1 MERRKFA
8 TSCLHV
14 RWEAEKQ
21 LRSRMVK
28 KMNRQAR
35 RMIAVGMCL
44 LMFGSM
50 LGCAGTNE
58 NKVTEQTQSSET
70 IGWKKYAAEQNPV
83 TLNWYINYS
92 WFTTDWGKNMV
103 SKQIT
108 KDTGVNINFVTP
120 AGNQEE
126 TINALV
132 ASDSLPDIV
141 TLGWWETQIN
151 DMIKNK
157 MVYALNELADQ
168 YDPYFY
174 EVTDPT
180 VVNWYSDEN
189 GDIYGY
195 PNSAYTP
202 EAVETHS
209 NIGSNQTFLVRK
221 DIYEAIG
228 SPDMTTQEGFEA
240 AVKKAVEMFPE
251 VDGKPLIP
259 IGSHIFEENGCNS
272 FDNFLMNFLAVP
284 YEKDGKLYDRHTDPE
299 YLSWLKFFRKLGEEG
314 YLSSDI
320 FVDQRTQMNEKV
332 AEGRYFCMLYQRTDI
347 ADQESTLYEKNPDSI
362 YIAVDG
368 PKNSKGDDYVL
379 PTNAINGWT
388 LTLISKNCKHPD
400 RAIAFLDY
408 MMSEEGQKMISLGV
422 EGEMYDWVD
431 GKAVLKDEVKK
442 LLTTDRKK
450 YDEVYGA
457 DDAYWMLQNNVM
469 QLDWMPEKQY
479 PLNQMEEWTY
489 PYTRYLGEYEVT
501 KQDDSEM
508 SRINSRIDKLW
519 GKTLPR
525 LLLAKSD
532 EEFDQLFETFV
543 EERETL
549 GYSQLVKEHQK
560 TMEENKKRL
569 GME

>member
-21 LRSRMVK
+21 LRSQMVK

-92 WFTTDWGKNMV
+92 WFPMDWGKNMV

-141 TLGWWETQIN
+141 TLGWWEPQIN

-347 ADQESTLYEKNPDSI
+347 ADQESMLYEKNPDSI

>member
-21 LRSRMVK
+21 LRSQMVK

-35 RMIAVGMCL
+35 RMIAAGMCL
-44 LMFGSM
+44 LMFGSI

-92 WFTTDWGKNMV
+92 WFPMDWGKNMV

-141 TLGWWETQIN
+141 TLGWWEPQIN

-388 LTLISKNCKHPD
+388 LTLISKNCRHPD

>member
-21 LRSRMVK
+21 LRSQMVK

-92 WFTTDWGKNMV
+92 WFPMDWGKNMV

-141 TLGWWETQIN
+141 TLGWWEPQIN

-347 ADQESTLYEKNPDSI
+347 ADQESMLYEKNPDSI

-543 EERETL
+543 EEREIL

>member
-1 MERRKFA
+1 M
-8 TSCLHV
+8 
-14 RWEAEKQ
+14 
-21 LRSRMVK
+21 RSRMVK

-70 IGWKKYAAEQNPV
+70 IGWKKDAAEENSV

-92 WFTTDWGKNMV
+92 WFPMDWGKNMV

-141 TLGWWETQIN
+141 TLGWWEPQIN

-240 AVKKAVEMFPE
+240 AVKKAVEMYPE
-251 VDGKPLIP
+251 VDGKSLIP

-379 PTNAINGWT
+379 PTNTINGWT

-479 PLNQMEEWTY
+479 PLNEMEEWTY
-489 PYTRYLGEYEVT
+489 PYTRYLGEYDVT
-501 KQDDSEM
+501 KQDDSET
-508 SRINSRIDKLW
+508 SRINSQIDKLW

>member
-21 LRSRMVK
+21 LRSQMVK

-44 LMFGSM
+44 LLFGSM

-92 WFTTDWGKNMV
+92 WFTMDWGKNMV

-347 ADQESTLYEKNPDSI
+347 ADQESMLYEKNPDSI

-508 SRINSRIDKLW
+508 LRINSRIDKLW

>member
-21 LRSRMVK
+21 LRSQMVK

-44 LMFGSM
+44 LMFGSI

-92 WFTTDWGKNMV
+92 WFPMDWGKNMV

-141 TLGWWETQIN
+141 TLGWWEPQIN

-479 PLNQMEEWTY
+479 PLNQLEEWTY

-549 GYSQLVKEHQK
+549 GYSQLVKDHQK

>member
-8 TSCLHV
+8 KSCLHV

-21 LRSRMVK
+21 LRSQMVK

-44 LMFGSM
+44 LMFGSI

-92 WFTTDWGKNMV
+92 WFPMDWGKNMV

-141 TLGWWETQIN
+141 TLGWWEPQIN

>member
-21 LRSRMVK
+21 LRSQMVK

-44 LMFGSM
+44 LMSGSM

-92 WFTTDWGKNMV
+92 WFPMDWGKNMV

-141 TLGWWETQIN
+141 TLGWWEPQIN

-388 LTLISKNCKHPD
+388 LTLISKNCRHPD

>member
-21 LRSRMVK
+21 LRSQMVK

-92 WFTTDWGKNMV
+92 WFPMDWGKNMV

-141 TLGWWETQIN
+141 TLGWWEPQIN

-240 AVKKAVEMFPE
+240 AVKKAVEMYPE
-251 VDGKPLIP
+251 VDGKSLIP

-379 PTNAINGWT
+379 PTNTINGWT

>member
-44 LMFGSM
+44 LLFGSM

-92 WFTTDWGKNMV
+92 WFTMDWGKNMV

-141 TLGWWETQIN
+141 TLGWWEPQIN

-157 MVYALNELADQ
+157 MVYALNDLADE

-549 GYSQLVKEHQK
+549 GYSQLVKEHQE

-569 GME
+569 GIE

>member
-21 LRSRMVK
+21 LRSQMVK

-92 WFTTDWGKNMV
+92 WFPMDWGKNMV

-141 TLGWWETQIN
+141 TLGWWEPQIN

-240 AVKKAVEMFPE
+240 AVKKAVEMYPE
-251 VDGKPLIP
+251 VDGKSLIP

-379 PTNAINGWT
+379 PTNTINGWT

-508 SRINSRIDKLW
+508 SRINSRIDELW

>member
-1 MERRKFA
+1 
-8 TSCLHV
+8 
-14 RWEAEKQ
+14 
-21 LRSRMVK
+21 MVK

-44 LMFGSM
+44 LLFGSM

-92 WFTTDWGKNMV
+92 WFTMDWGKNMV

-141 TLGWWETQIN
+141 TLGWWEPQIN

-157 MVYALNELADQ
+157 MVYALNDLADE

>member
-21 LRSRMVK
+21 LRSQMVK
-28 KMNRQAR
+28 KMNRQER
-35 RMIAVGMCL
+35 RMIAAGMCL
-44 LMFGSM
+44 LMFGSI

-92 WFTTDWGKNMV
+92 WFSMDWGKNMV

-141 TLGWWETQIN
+141 TLGWWEPQIN

>member
-21 LRSRMVK
+21 LRSQMVK

-44 LMFGSM
+44 LMFGSI

-92 WFTTDWGKNMV
+92 WFPMDWGKNMV

-141 TLGWWETQIN
+141 TLGWWEPQIN

>member
-1 MERRKFA
+1 M
-8 TSCLHV
+8 
-14 RWEAEKQ
+14 
-21 LRSRMVK
+21 RSRMVK

-92 WFTTDWGKNMV
+92 WFPMDWGKNMV

-141 TLGWWETQIN
+141 TLGWWEPQIN

-240 AVKKAVEMFPE
+240 AVKKAVEMYPE
-251 VDGKPLIP
+251 VDGKSLIP

-320 FVDQRTQMNEKV
+320 SVDQRTQMNEKV

-379 PTNAINGWT
+379 PTNTINGWT

-422 EGEMYDWVD
+422 EGEMYDMVD
-431 GKAVLKDEVKK
+431 EKAVLKDDVRK

-450 YDEVYGA
+450 YDELYGA

-508 SRINSRIDKLW
+508 SRINSRIDELW

-569 GME
+569 GMG

>member
-21 LRSRMVK
+21 LRSQMVK

-44 LMFGSM
+44 LMSGSM

-92 WFTTDWGKNMV
+92 WFPMDWGKNMV

-141 TLGWWETQIN
+141 TLGWWEPQIN

-479 PLNQMEEWTY
+479 PLNQLEEWTY

-549 GYSQLVKEHQK
+549 EYSQLVKEHQK

>member
-21 LRSRMVK
+21 LRSQMVK

-44 LMFGSM
+44 LMFGSI

-92 WFTTDWGKNMV
+92 WFPMDWGKNMV

-141 TLGWWETQIN
+141 TLGWWEPQIN

-489 PYTRYLGEYEVT
+489 PYTRYLGEYEIT

>member
-21 LRSRMVK
+21 LRSQMVK

-44 LMFGSM
+44 LMSGSM

-92 WFTTDWGKNMV
+92 WFPMDWGKNMV

-141 TLGWWETQIN
+141 TLGWWEPQIN

-284 YEKDGKLYDRHTDPE
+284 YEKEGKLYDRHTDPE

>member
-1 MERRKFA
+1 
-8 TSCLHV
+8 
-14 RWEAEKQ
+14 
-21 LRSRMVK
+21 
-28 KMNRQAR
+28 
-35 RMIAVGMCL
+35 
-44 LMFGSM
+44 MFGSM

-92 WFTTDWGKNMV
+92 WFPMDWGKNMV

-141 TLGWWETQIN
+141 TLGWWEPQIN

-240 AVKKAVEMFPE
+240 AVKKAVEMYPE
-251 VDGKPLIP
+251 VDGKSLIP

-284 YEKDGKLYDRHTDPE
+284 YEKDGKLYDRHTDP
-299 YLSWLKFFRKLGEEG
+299 
-314 YLSSDI
+314 
-320 FVDQRTQMNEKV
+320 
-332 AEGRYFCMLYQRTDI
+332 
-347 ADQESTLYEKNPDSI
+347 
-362 YIAVDG
+362 
-368 PKNSKGDDYVL
+368 
-379 PTNAINGWT
+379 
-388 LTLISKNCKHPD
+388 
-400 RAIAFLDY
+400 
-408 MMSEEGQKMISLGV
+408 
-422 EGEMYDWVD
+422 
-431 GKAVLKDEVKK
+431 
-442 LLTTDRKK
+442 
-450 YDEVYGA
+450 
-457 DDAYWMLQNNVM
+457 
-469 QLDWMPEKQY
+469 
-479 PLNQMEEWTY
+479 
-489 PYTRYLGEYEVT
+489 
-501 KQDDSEM
+501 
-508 SRINSRIDKLW
+508 
-519 GKTLPR
+519 
-525 LLLAKSD
+525 
-532 EEFDQLFETFV
+532 
-543 EERETL
+543 
-549 GYSQLVKEHQK
+549 
-560 TMEENKKRL
+560 
-569 GME
+569 

>member
-21 LRSRMVK
+21 LRSQMVK

-44 LMFGSM
+44 LLFGSM

-92 WFTTDWGKNMV
+92 WFPMDWGKNMV

-141 TLGWWETQIN
+141 TLGWWEPQIN

-347 ADQESTLYEKNPDSI
+347 ADQESMLYEKNPDSI

>member
-1 MERRKFA
+1 M
-8 TSCLHV
+8 
-14 RWEAEKQ
+14 
-21 LRSRMVK
+21 RSRMVK

-92 WFTTDWGKNMV
+92 WFPMDWGKNMV

-141 TLGWWETQIN
+141 TLGWWEPQIN

-240 AVKKAVEMFPE
+240 AVKKAVEMYPE
-251 VDGKPLIP
+251 VDGKSLIP

-379 PTNAINGWT
+379 PTNTINGWT

-422 EGEMYDWVD
+422 EGEMYDMVD
-431 GKAVLKDEVKK
+431 EKAVLKDDVRK

>member
-21 LRSRMVK
+21 LRSQMVK

-44 LMFGSM
+44 LMFGSI

-92 WFTTDWGKNMV
+92 WFTMDWGKNMV

-141 TLGWWETQIN
+141 TLGWWEPQIN

-479 PLNQMEEWTY
+479 PLNQMEKWTY

-525 LLLAKSD
+525 L
-532 EEFDQLFETFV
+532 
-543 EERETL
+543 
-549 GYSQLVKEHQK
+549 VKEHQK

>member
-21 LRSRMVK
+21 LRSQMVK

-44 LMFGSM
+44 LMSGSM

-92 WFTTDWGKNMV
+92 WFPMDWGKNMV

-141 TLGWWETQIN
+141 TLGWWEPQIN

-479 PLNQMEEWTY
+479 PLNQLEEWTY

-549 GYSQLVKEHQK
+549 GYSQLVKDHQK

>member
-1 MERRKFA
+1 M
-8 TSCLHV
+8 
-14 RWEAEKQ
+14 
-21 LRSRMVK
+21 RSRMVK

-92 WFTTDWGKNMV
+92 WFPMDWGKNMV

-141 TLGWWETQIN
+141 TLGWWEPQIN

-240 AVKKAVEMFPE
+240 AVKKAVEMYPE
-251 VDGKPLIP
+251 VDGKSLIP

-284 YEKDGKLYDRHTDPE
+284 YEKDGKLYDRHTDQE
-299 YLSWLKFFRKLGEEG
+299 YLSWLKFLRKLGEEG

-379 PTNAINGWT
+379 PTNTINGWT

>member
-1 MERRKFA
+1 
-8 TSCLHV
+8 
-14 RWEAEKQ
+14 
-21 LRSRMVK
+21 MVK

-35 RMIAVGMCL
+35 RMIAVEMCL
-44 LMFGSM
+44 LMFGSI

-92 WFTTDWGKNMV
+92 WFPMDWGKNMV

-141 TLGWWETQIN
+141 TLGWWEPQIN

-228 SPDMTTQEGFEA
+228 SPDMTTQEGFEE

>member
-21 LRSRMVK
+21 LRSQMVK

-44 LMFGSM
+44 LLFGSM

-92 WFTTDWGKNMV
+92 WFTMDWGKNMV

-141 TLGWWETQIN
+141 TLGWWEPQIN

-157 MVYALNELADQ
+157 MVYALNDLADE

-549 GYSQLVKEHQK
+549 GYSQLVKEHQE

-569 GME
+569 GIE

>member
-8 TSCLHV
+8 TSCLRV

-21 LRSRMVK
+21 LRSQMVK

-35 RMIAVGMCL
+35 RMIAAGMCL
-44 LMFGSM
+44 LMFGSI

-92 WFTTDWGKNMV
+92 WFPMDWGKNMV

-141 TLGWWETQIN
+141 TLGWWEPQIN

-442 LLTTDRKK
+442 LLATDRKK

>member
-1 MERRKFA
+1 
-8 TSCLHV
+8 
-14 RWEAEKQ
+14 
-21 LRSRMVK
+21 MVK

-44 LMFGSM
+44 LLFGSM

-70 IGWKKYAAEQNPV
+70 MGWKKYAAEQNPV

-92 WFTTDWGKNMV
+92 WFTMDWGKNMV

-141 TLGWWETQIN
+141 TLGWWEPQIN

-157 MVYALNELADQ
+157 MVYALNDLADE

-508 SRINSRIDKLW
+508 SCINSRIDKLW

-549 GYSQLVKEHQK
+549 GYSQLVKEHQE

-569 GME
+569 GIE

>member
-1 MERRKFA
+1 M
-8 TSCLHV
+8 
-14 RWEAEKQ
+14 
-21 LRSRMVK
+21 RSRMVK

-92 WFTTDWGKNMV
+92 WFPMDWGKNMV

-141 TLGWWETQIN
+141 TLGWWEPQIN

-251 VDGKPLIP
+251 IDGKSLIP

-379 PTNAINGWT
+379 PTNTINGWT

-422 EGEMYDWVD
+422 EGEMYDMVD
-431 GKAVLKDEVKK
+431 EKAVLKDDVRK

-450 YDEVYGA
+450 YDELYGA

>member
-1 MERRKFA
+1 M
-8 TSCLHV
+8 
-14 RWEAEKQ
+14 
-21 LRSRMVK
+21 RSRMVK

-92 WFTTDWGKNMV
+92 WFPMDWGKNMV

-141 TLGWWETQIN
+141 TLGWWEPQIN

-251 VDGKPLIP
+251 VDGKSLIP

-379 PTNAINGWT
+379 PTNTINGWT

-422 EGEMYDWVD
+422 EGEMYDMVD
-431 GKAVLKDEVKK
+431 EKAVLKDDVRK

-450 YDEVYGA
+450 YDELYGA

>member
-1 MERRKFA
+1 
-8 TSCLHV
+8 
-14 RWEAEKQ
+14 
-21 LRSRMVK
+21 MVK
-28 KMNRQAR
+28 KMNRQKQ
-35 RMIAVGMCL
+35 RMIAAGMCL

-50 LGCAGTNE
+50 LGCAATNE
-58 NKVTEQTQSSET
+58 GTVTDTQQPQEEETT
-70 IGWKKYAAEQNPV
+70 IGWKKYASEQNPV
-83 TLNWYINYS
+83 TLSWYINYS

-108 KDTGVNINFVTP
+108 KDTGVDIDFVTP

-126 TINALV
+126 MINALI
-132 ASDSLPDIV
+132 AADALPDIV
-141 TLGWWETQIN
+141 TLGWWEPQIN

-157 MVYALNELADQ
+157 MVYALNDLADE

-180 VVNWYSDEN
+180 IVNWYSDEN

-195 PNSAYTP
+195 PNSSYTP
-202 EAVETHS
+202 EAVESHS

-259 IGSHIFEENGCNS
+259 IGSHAFEENGCNS
-272 FDNFLMNFLAVP
+272 FDSFLMNFLAVP

-299 YLSWLKFFRKLGEEG
+299 YISWLKFFRKLGEEG

-332 AEGRYFCMLYQRTDI
+332 ADGRYFCMLYQRTDI
-347 ADQESTLYEKNPDSI
+347 ADQESALYEKNPDSI

-368 PKNSKGDDYVL
+368 PKNSRGDDYVL
-379 PTNAINGWT
+379 PTNAITGWT

-422 EGEMYDWVD
+422 EGEMYDMVD
-431 GKAVLKDEVKK
+431 GKPVLKDEVKQM
-442 LLTTDRKK
+442 LTTDRKK

-457 DDAYWMLQNNVM
+457 DDTYWMLQNNIM
-469 QLDWMPEKQY
+469 QLDWLPEKQY
-479 PLNQMEEWTY
+479 PLNQLEEWTY
-489 PYTRYLGEYEVT
+489 PYTHYVGEYDVT
-501 KQDDSEM
+501 KQDDSEV
-508 SRINSRIDKLW
+508 SRINSQIDKLW

-532 EEFDQLFETFV
+532 EEFDQLFDKFV
-543 EERETL
+543 EERESL
-549 GYSQLVKEHQK
+549 GYQK
-560 TMEENKKRL
+560 VRQAQQKIMEENKQRL

>member
-8 TSCLHV
+8 ASCLHV

-21 LRSRMVK
+21 LRSQMVK

-92 WFTTDWGKNMV
+92 WFPMDWGKNMV

-120 AGNQEE
+120 AGDQEE

-141 TLGWWETQIN
+141 TLGWWEPQIN

-180 VVNWYSDEN
+180 IVNWYSDEN

>member
-1 MERRKFA
+1 
-8 TSCLHV
+8 
-14 RWEAEKQ
+14 
-21 LRSRMVK
+21 MVK

-92 WFTTDWGKNMV
+92 WFPMDWGKNMV

-141 TLGWWETQIN
+141 TLGWWEPQIN

-240 AVKKAVEMFPE
+240 AVKKAVEMYPE
-251 VDGKPLIP
+251 VDGKSLIP

-379 PTNAINGWT
+379 PTNTINGWT

-422 EGEMYDWVD
+422 EGEMYDMVD
-431 GKAVLKDEVKK
+431 EKAVLKDDVRK

-508 SRINSRIDKLW
+508 SRINSRIDELW

>member
-8 TSCLHV
+8 TSCLHA

-21 LRSRMVK
+21 LRSQMVK

-44 LMFGSM
+44 LMFGSI

-92 WFTTDWGKNMV
+92 WFPMDWGKNMV

-141 TLGWWETQIN
+141 TLGWWEPQIN

-543 EERETL
+543 EEREIL

>member
-21 LRSRMVK
+21 LRSQMVK
-28 KMNRQAR
+28 KMNRQAK

-44 LMFGSM
+44 LMFGSI

-92 WFTTDWGKNMV
+92 WFTMDWGKNMV

-141 TLGWWETQIN
+141 TLGWWEPQIN

-431 GKAVLKDEVKK
+431 CKAVLKDEVKK
-442 LLTTDRKK
+442 LLATDRKK

>member
-1 MERRKFA
+1 MKRRKFA

-21 LRSRMVK
+21 LRSQMVK

-44 LMFGSM
+44 LLFGSM

-92 WFTTDWGKNMV
+92 WFTMDWGKNMV

-141 TLGWWETQIN
+141 TLGWWEPQIN

-157 MVYALNELADQ
+157 MVYALNDLADE

-549 GYSQLVKEHQK
+549 GYSQLVKEHQE

-569 GME
+569 GIE

>member
-1 MERRKFA
+1 
-8 TSCLHV
+8 
-14 RWEAEKQ
+14 
-21 LRSRMVK
+21 MVK

-44 LMFGSM
+44 LMFGSI

-92 WFTTDWGKNMV
+92 WFTMDWGKNMV

-141 TLGWWETQIN
+141 TLGWWEPQIN

>member
-1 MERRKFA
+1 
-8 TSCLHV
+8 
-14 RWEAEKQ
+14 
-21 LRSRMVK
+21 
-28 KMNRQAR
+28 
-35 RMIAVGMCL
+35 
-44 LMFGSM
+44 MFGSI

-92 WFTTDWGKNMV
+92 WFTMDWGKNMV

-141 TLGWWETQIN
+141 TLGWWEPQIN

-347 ADQESTLYEKNPDSI
+347 ADQESTLYEKNSDSI

-431 GKAVLKDEVKK
+431 CKAVLKDEVKK
-442 LLTTDRKK
+442 LLATDRKK